1 MAMDLFGEA
10 IDAHPPWLNPPTFLS
25 QSFDPQHYISDLR
38 SFVPLE
44 SLRWELKSH
53 LSSLKVEL
61 IDLINRDYS
70 DFVSLS
76 TKLVDVEGSVVR
88 MRAPLLE
95 IKEMILGFREALQ
108 DSLLALENRLDQRT
122 QANRARE
129 VLEILLD
136 TFHVVSKVEK
146 LIKELPS
153 VPVDWSNGH
162 MSIKKDSQLS
172 NGINFQHGENG
183 TNLRETQSMLLERIA
198 SEMNRLKFYIT
209 LAKDMPFIENMERRI
224 QSASLLLDTSLG
236 HCLGD
241 ALDHRDESA
250 IYNCLRA
257 YAAIDNTKSAEE
269 IFRSTVVTPLIQ
281 KVIPSSSSGGMNE
294 ASEDELEQD
303 YKVIKRYI
311 EDDCKFLLEISSKE
325 NSGLHVF
332 SFLANSILKEVL
344 FAIQKRK
351 PGAFSSGRPTKFLKN
366 YKSSL
371 EFLTHL
377 EGYCPSR
384 SAVAR
389 FRAEDVYIE
398 FMRQWNVGVY
408 FKLRFQEI
416 AGALDS
422 ALVVATLEPIL
433 NTPSDNTQGLILQQS
448 LSLMQCLRSC
458 WKDDILVVSCSDK
471 FLRLTLQLL
480 ARYSNW
486 LSTGLAARKTG
497 DSGVSQGCEW
507 AISASPD
514 DLIYIVHDLNSL
526 VIEVTGTYLG
536 DVIELLKSCPK
547 EVIDLVKASILEGG
561 NSLKDALPP
570 VINSIVDTLVVKS
583 VEDLKHMKGITA
595 TYRMTNKP
603 LPVRHS
609 PYVTGVLRPLKVFVE
624 GDRATNYLPSDTRD
638 QLVHRAATE
647 ITDRYHELAAD
658 LVSVARRTE
667 SSLLKIR
674 KGAQRRTGTSAD
686 VSDNNVSDTDKIC
699 MQLFLDIQEYARNLS
714 LLGVEAADI
723 PAYRSLW
730 QCVAPPDRQ
739 SKISY

>member
-25 QSFDPQHYISDLR
+25 NSFDPQHYISDLR

-108 DSLLALENRLDQRT
+108 DSLLSLENRLDQRT

-269 IFRSTVVTPLIQ
+269 IFRSTVVRPLIQ

-294 ASEDELEQD
+294 ASEDELELD

-377 EGYCPSR
+377 EGYCTSR

-674 KGAQRRTGTSAD
+674 KGAQRRTGTSTD